1 MKQCIISEVE
11 LLKLVL
17 LKLVIHRFGGVRAN
31 LCDIICVMNE
41 VAQNRRGAPL
51 GGPPKKRRFVLGF
64 IGLLVAAFFLFVGVN
79 WFNAWRE
86 TRAIDQIAEGLVAY
100 EKEVLARQMADTVGG
115 ATPQETLTMYIAAV
129 ESGDYELASSYF
141 VESARERWRG
151 ELQNIADSEKM
162 DVYLG
167 PLKEVLLSEGEY
179 SRDRD
184 SFSFN
189 DPVGVDLILY
199 PNSVWKLVDI

>member
-141 VESARERWRG
+141 VESARAG
-151 ELQNIADSEKM
+151 ELRSLQNSPEENVDN
-162 DVYLG
+162 
-167 PLKEVLLSEGEY
+167 VLSLLRQSLQSEG
-179 SRDRD
+179 
-184 SFSFN
+184 SFSTN
-189 DPVGVDLILY
+189 GSGYIIRRPLLVDFVLY
-199 PNSVWKLVDI
+199 PNDVWKIVKI